1 MTLAGKSSF
10 RFLLGSVLASL
21 ALALLIAVVAD
32 AQLGWLTLVIG
43 LTLVAAWQ
51 TRQLIVLASRLQ
63 VSPAPG
69 LPGLPTSWER
79 TLRELSEQHRQTSAM
94 LTAVEAHLRSFTVAM
109 NAVPDGLLILDAG
122 GRIQWGNQAAETH
135 LGIDLTRDGG
145 AFVEQLV
152 RNPGFVDYL
161 RNPDPQLPYILQTSA
176 ARARLYALR
185 VVPLSDLNKLLIS
198 IDVTD
203 ARRVEAMRSEF
214 VANVS
219 HELRTPLTV
228 VSGFLEHFAE
238 GDAMNSAQQQ
248 HFARLMS
255 DQAARMLSLVDD
267 LLTLSRL
274 EAEDAPASEETVN
287 MAELLRQL
295 HSEAQSL
302 SEQAHRLEVH
312 CDGPA
317 LRGNRKE
324 LHSAF
329 GNLVSN
335 AIRYTPAGGT
345 VRIDWRVRD
354 GLGIFAVHDSG
365 VGIAA
370 EHLPRLTERF
380 YRVDRGR
387 SRGTGGTGLGLA
399 IVKHILLRHQAALV
413 IESQIGAGSTFRAEF
428 PAWRLQTPE

>member
-1 MTLAGKSSF
+1 MTPAGRSSL
-10 RFLLGSVLASL
+10 RLLLGGVLAAL
-21 ALALLIAVVAD
+21 VLALLIAVVAD
-32 AQLGWLTLVIG
+32 ALAGWSALSIALI
-43 LTLVAAWQ
+43 LVALWQ
-51 TRQLIVLASRLQ
+51 TRQLIILADRLQ
-63 VSPAPG
+63 VAPAPG
-69 LPGLPTSWER
+69 SPGLPAAWER
-79 TLRELSEQHRQTSAM
+79 TLREATEQHRQTSTTLA
-94 LTAVEAHLRSFTVAM
+94 AVEAHLRSFTVAM

-161 RNPDPQLPYILQTSA
+161 RHPDAQLPFILQTSA

-238 GDAMNSAQQQ
+238 GDAMSSEQQQ
-248 HFARLMS
+248 YFSRLMS

-274 EAEDAPASEETVN
+274 EAEDAPASEETVD
-287 MAELLRQL
+287 MAALLQQL

-302 SEQAHRLEVH
+302 SEQAHRLEVN

-345 VRIDWRVRD
+345 IRIDWRLRA

-365 VGIAA
+365 MGIAA

-387 SRGTGGTGLGLA
+387 SRDTGGTGLGLA

-413 IESQIGAGSTFRAEF
+413 IESQVGTGSTFQAEF
-428 PAWRLQTPE
+428 PAWRLQTLG